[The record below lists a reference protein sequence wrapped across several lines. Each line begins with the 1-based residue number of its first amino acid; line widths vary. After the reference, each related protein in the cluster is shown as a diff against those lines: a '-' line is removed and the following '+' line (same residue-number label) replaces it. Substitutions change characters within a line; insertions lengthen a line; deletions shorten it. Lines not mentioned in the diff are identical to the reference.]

1 MLDTFLAANPGAD
14 RTAEGKTRI
23 AQDYKP
29 GDMILTKAGNRPREV
44 QEDLGDTDRQRSLE
58 PIENSGIAGPSNVGV
73 ETYSF
78 ATTLGETPIS
88 GHPLPEDMVTAEI
101 GATSG
106 ALGELSEDEPS
117 LARRMSSS
125 IAHPQQGSLSQ
136 SSSKENTSGGK
147 DDTEKHLAPLEPQQ
161 AATLPSDSEKQTD
174 TDAKGG
180 PTRGIPPGARRTKIS
195 RAMVNPE
202 ALEEANERYEERG
215 DHIILLRVAT
225 RDEILAL
232 AERTKEI
239 RRMNALGSLMRIR
252 TNETQ
257 QLVSR
262 EPNYEV
268 ALEERRW
275 DEGVSEEIVRRVRE
289 RESSLEEMRRREG
302 EREAYLEETRRR
314 ERDHE
319 AYLEEFR
326 QDEHQRHAS
335 FEEMRRRECEREA
348 WLEEMRRREREHE
361 DYLEELRRDERE
373 RQDYLEEISRREREY
388 TASLQKLR
396 RRPATPTGG
405 SNERIDDHTDA
416 LMAKFTPRRDNTTYA
431 APNYIGPIIYP
442 NERPVVTR
450 TGGVETSHFDLSE
463 PSFSYTTP
471 KDQFLADS
479 FRPPFQPEM
488 FLRPAPIIH
497 NNERPVVTR
506 TGGVGTSHFDLSEPS
521 FSYTT
526 PKDQF
531 LADSSRP
538 LSPPEIYLGPSRLV
552 DEREQLKHR
561 GRTMSDPDLPIR
573 DIDNHWKRP
582 PLDQTNAQAS
592 GAVLTEF
599 KDWVDGHSLADKP
612 EKIPQNYDEISADIY
627 PVDSSVGHVDS
638 QPTNPPAVGS
648 NEKENN
654 RHRNTED
661 QTQTPTNL
669 PVPQS
674 EKRPEGIEHRQ
685 DTHSSQLPPRTPGY
699 ESSKAPPPPEETDDS
714 QSTTQPQRRR
724 ASVSSITETQLVEE
738 STTGI
743 FTQPDLDPTRPG
755 AGKTPVVFEWRSDG
769 QDVFV
774 TGTFTNWENRYR
786 LLPQQRES
794 GSGKV
799 GILHLRPGTHHFR
812 FLVDDEMY
820 TSPDLPTAVDFNNML
835 VNYIEVVAES
845 GTGV

>member
-1 MLDTFLAANPGAD
+1 MLDTFLAANPGEG

-29 GDMILTKAGNRPREV
+29 GDMILTKAGNRPRDA

-58 PIENSGIAGPSNVGV
+58 PIENSGIAGPSNFGV

-106 ALGELSEDEPS
+106 ALGKLSEDEPS

-136 SSSKENTSGGK
+136 SSSTENTSGGK

-161 AATLPSDSEKQTD
+161 VAPLPSDSEKQTD
-174 TDAKGG
+174 TDAERV
-180 PTRGIPPGARRTKIS
+180 PTRGIPPGARWTKIS

-215 DHIILLRVAT
+215 DDIILLRVAT
-225 RDEILAL
+225 RDEIRAL

-319 AYLEEFR
+319 
-326 QDEHQRHAS
+326 
-335 FEEMRRRECEREA
+335 
-348 WLEEMRRREREHE
+348 

-388 TASLQKLR
+388 KASIKTLR

-405 SNERIDDHTDA
+405 SNESFDDHTDG
-416 LMAKFTPRRDNTTYA
+416 LMAKFTPRRDNTRYA
-431 APNYIGPIIYP
+431 APNYIGPIIYS
-442 NERPVVTR
+442 NERPVATR
-450 TGGVETSHFDLSE
+450 TGGVETSHLDTSEGLEDPSE
-463 PSFSYTTP
+463 PLFSYTTP
-471 KDQFLADS
+471 K
-479 FRPPFQPEM
+479 E
-488 FLRPAPIIH
+488 
-497 NNERPVVTR
+497 
-506 TGGVGTSHFDLSEPS
+506 
-521 FSYTT
+521 
-526 PKDQF
+526 QF

-538 LSPPEIYLGPSRLV
+538 PLPSEVYGPTRLV
-552 DEREQLKHR
+552 DDGEQLKHR

-573 DIDNHWKRP
+573 DIDNQWKRP
-582 PLDQTNAQAS
+582 LLDQTHAQAS
-592 GAVLTEF
+592 GAVVDEI

-612 EKIPQNYDEISADIY
+612 ERIPQNYEEVSADIY
-627 PVDSSVGHVDS
+627 PVDSSDGHVDS
-638 QPTNPPAVGS
+638 QPTDPLAVGS
-648 NEKENN
+648 NEKESD

-661 QTQTPTNL
+661 QTQTSTNL

-674 EKRPEGIEHRQ
+674 EKCPEGIERRQ

-714 QSTTQPQRRR
+714 QSTTQPQSRN

-743 FTQPDLDPTRPG
+743 FTQTDLDPTRPG
-755 AGKTPVVFEWRSDG
+755 AGKTPVVFEWASDG

-774 TGTFTNWENRYR
+774 TGTFTNWENKYP

-794 GSGKV
+794 GSGKI
-799 GILHLRPGTHHFR
+799 GILYLRPGTHHLK
-812 FLVDDEMY
+812 FLVDDEMF
-820 TSPDLPTAVDFNNML
+820 TSPYLPTAVDFNNML